1 MKIREEIQ
9 KRRGA
14 AGILSDYG
22 FSMPI
27 VAWMLADFVP
37 RFFQGDSIAYLMT
50 GEGGIPPDRSWAF
63 GFASNF
69 MLRHTHG
76 YSAFMLMQ
84 IGILA
89 CLIAATRVFFS
100 DFGRSRI
107 IYGVIGILLA
117 LDPLLEIYTRFIM
130 SDLPAVAAFFVALFA
145 LFLLVRDGG
154 RTRRLWLFASLV
166 VASTVAAVFLR
177 VAYALI
183 IELAVLLV
191 GVIMND
197 RLARRQWF
205 ALAITA
211 LGPFMAVGSLAV
223 ANRIVFADRFQ
234 HELFV
239 NKSSGVFLACVFA
252 PALQKSDFEEVG
264 IPITTSEFQRLDLTN
279 YDKRSAQ
286 VWGPSPDNLHQFIKD
301 KLSIK
306 DDYTTLVDQ
315 TASNLVWSALRR
327 SPIALAKV
335 YVWSAF
341 LYAEPSEWHS
351 KVNEEMGLLRALPA
365 DFVAFS
371 NRYSV
376 LKIEPEI
383 TKISSPLMLLY
394 EGVSYFYPLQ
404 LLLGLAAAAYLMI
417 RERNRPSAVVLT
429 AGLLAD
435 LTSAPLYSNYV
446 IARYILG
453 AIIIS
458 YLLIG
463 LAIQN
468 IMTRRGI
475 FQVDDGGIIESL

>member
-1 MKIREEIQ
+1 MKMGIEME
-9 KRRGA
+9 KLRGA
-14 AGILSDYG
+14 AKILSSYG
-22 FSMPI
+22 YGLAI

-50 GEGGIPPDRSWAF
+50 GEGWIPPDRSWAF

-76 YSAFMLMQ
+76 YNAFMLMQ
-84 IGILA
+84 VGVLA
-89 CLIAATRVFFS
+89 CLIAASRVFFS

-107 IYGVIGILLA
+107 IYGVIGVVLA
-117 LDPLLEIYTRFIM
+117 LDPLLEIYTRFLM
-130 SDLPAVAAFFVALFA
+130 SDFLAVAAFFAALFA
-145 LFLLVRDGG
+145 LFLLVRDDG
-154 RTRRLWLFASLV
+154 RTMRLWLFASLV
-166 VASTVAAVFLR
+166 IASTIAAVFLR

-191 GVIMND
+191 AMMMSD
-197 RLARRQWF
+197 RLARRQWV

-211 LGPFMAVGSLAV
+211 LGPFMAVGSLAM
-223 ANRIVFADRFQ
+223 ANRIVFADQFQ
-234 HELFV
+234 HEPFV
-239 NKSSGVFLACVFA
+239 NKSSGIFLACVFA
-252 PALQKSDFEEVG
+252 PALEKSDFEKVG
-264 IPITTSEFQRLDLTN
+264 IPITTSEFLRLDLTN

-301 KLSIK
+301 KLGVK
-306 DDYTTLVDQ
+306 NDYTTLVDQ
-315 TASNLVWSALRR
+315 TASGLVWSALRR

-341 LYAEPSEWHS
+341 QYMEPSEWHS
-351 KVNEEMGLLRALPA
+351 KVYEEMGLSKALPA

-383 TKISSPLMLLY
+383 TKIRSPLMRLY
-394 EGVSYFYPLQ
+394 EALSYFYPLQ
-404 LLLGLAAAAYLMI
+404 LLLGLAAAAYLML

-435 LTSAPLYSNYV
+435 LASAPLYSNYV

-453 AIIIS
+453 AIIIC

-463 LAIQN
+463 LAIQI

-475 FQVDDGGIIESL
+475 FQVDIGSIIDE